1 MISSQSLFRRYAS
14 FFVPVLCASAL
25 GSLTSSAAEGGEL
38 AYKSDFETGAIQNKS
53 SNPDGWMVQSIETHE
68 LCQDPGKDYSY
79 ATNVVTSDNEIL
91 PRAGQR
97 MLRIEVR
104 EGDYGVGNP
113 CGKSNERAN
122 LKIAPELA
130 EAHIQYNTTSWVGF
144 SIYLPSAE
152 NSPDYTEILAQLSTY
167 PPQANQIAM
176 IFSYRPESAGDTT
189 PTSFRIQC
197 YSWEDFDSKNQCVS
211 TKSGVGGQNP
221 IDAHLDEWLD
231 FRLEI
236 KLHETD
242 GVLKLWSRRPTSTD
256 DFTLEV
262 DYSGPFGGANL
273 DALGSLSIY
282 GGGGFPLVA
291 YFDEYKI
298 TNSKI
303 GSAEDVD
310 TPTGVLRP
318 RSPVLL
324 EE

>member
-1 MISSQSLFRRYAS
+1 MNPSKSLFQRYAS
-14 FFVPVLCASAL
+14 FLVPVLCVSTL

-38 AYKSDFETGAIQNKS
+38 AYKSDFETGAIRSKS

-68 LCQDPGKDYSY
+68 LCQDAGKDYSY
-79 ATNVVTSDNEIL
+79 ATNVVNSDNGIL
-91 PRAGQR
+91 PRAGNH

-113 CGKSNERAN
+113 CGRTNERAN
-122 LKIAPELA
+122 LKIAPGLT
-130 EAHIQYNTTSWVGF
+130 EAHIQYNTTSWIGF
-144 SIYLPSAE
+144 SIYLPSEE
-152 NSPDYTEILAQLSTY
+152 NSPTYTEILAQLSMY
-167 PPQANQIAM
+167 PPPANQIAM
-176 IFSYRPESAGDTT
+176 IFSYRPDSAGDTT
-189 PTSFRIQC
+189 PTSFRLQC
-197 YSWEDFDSKNQCVS
+197 YSWEDLETKNQCA
-211 TKSGVGGQNP
+211 TTRSGVGGQNP

-231 FRLEI
+231 FRLEV
-236 KLHETD
+236 KLHETN
-242 GVLKLWSRRPTSTD
+242 GVLKLWSRRPTLTN

-291 YFDEYKI
+291 YFDEYKV
-298 TNSKI
+298 TNSRI

-310 TPTGVLRP
+310 TLTGVSRP
-318 RSPVLL
+318 RSPVLM